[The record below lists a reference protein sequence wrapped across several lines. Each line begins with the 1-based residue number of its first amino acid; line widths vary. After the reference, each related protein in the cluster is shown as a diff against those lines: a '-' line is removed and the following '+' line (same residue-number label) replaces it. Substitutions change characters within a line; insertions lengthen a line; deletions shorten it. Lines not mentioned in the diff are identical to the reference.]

1 MMAASTLKQACR
13 SLERGELKR
22 ARLSRET
29 QRRVER
35 YVQQARAAGA
45 SWRAV
50 GEGLGITRQSA
61 WERFHHLPASPSQAS
76 RTSRAPR
83 IPNRQSSA
91 RQEAE
96 RIERYVQ
103 QARAAGA
110 SWQRIGVALEITR
123 QSAWER
129 FRHVSASPSRTAFSQ
144 AYSPVEQKV
153 LGMRTVGASWQA
165 IGAALGVTRQSAWE
179 RFRHLTASTHLIPGA
194 IPEEVLRAR
203 DMIPHAFERWI
214 TKAAKDPQIH
224 QWLDTPN
231 LALGLSTGH
240 HGPMTPFNLLGT
252 DGLRTFLMTA
262 EANRSRS
269 K

>member
-1 MMAASTLKQACR
+1 MVATSTLKQACR
-13 SLERGELKR
+13 SLERGKLKR

-50 GEGLGITRQSA
+50 GEALGITRQSA
-61 WERFHHLPASPSQAS
+61 WERFHHLPASPAQAS
-76 RTSRAPR
+76 RASRAPR
-83 IPNRQSSA
+83 IPDRQSSA

-110 SWQRIGVALEITR
+110 SWQRIGEALGITR
-123 QSAWER
+123 QTAWER
-129 FRHVSASPSRTAFSQ
+129 FRHISASPSRMASPQ

-153 LGMRTVGASWQA
+153 LGMRAVGVSWRA
-165 IGAALGVTRQSAWE
+165 VGAALGITGQTAWE
-179 RFRHLTASTHLIPGA
+179 RFRHLSTHPTRGA
-194 IPEEVLRAR
+194 IPEEVLRAG
-203 DMIPHAFERWI
+203 DMTPHAFDRWVAN
-214 TKAAKDPQIH
+214 AAKDPQIH
-224 QWLDTPN
+224 QWLYTPN

-240 HGPMTPFNLLGT
+240 YGPMTPFNLLGT

-262 EANRSRS
+262 EANRSSS

>member
-1 MMAASTLKQACR
+1 MVATRTLRQACR

-35 YVQQARAAGA
+35 YVQQARADGA

-50 GEGLGITRQSA
+50 GEALGINRQSA
-61 WERFHHLPASPSQAS
+61 WERFHHLPASPAQAS
-76 RTSRAPR
+76 PASRAPHN
-83 IPNRQSSA
+83 PNWQSSA
-91 RQEAE
+91 RQNPE

-110 SWQRIGVALEITR
+110 SWQRIGAALGITR

-129 FRHVSASPSRTAFSQ
+129 FRHVSASPSRAAYPR
-144 AYSPVEQKV
+144 AYSPVEQQV
-153 LGMRTVGASWQA
+153 LGMRTVGASWRA
-165 IGAALGVTRQSAWE
+165 VGAALGITRQSAWE
-179 RFRHLTASTHLIPGA
+179 RFRHLTVSPYSTPGA
-194 IPEEVLRAR
+194 IPEEVLRAG
-203 DMIPHAFERWI
+203 DMTPPAFERWVA
-214 TKAAKDPQIH
+214 KAAKDPQIH
-224 QWLDTPN
+224 QWLHTPN

-240 HGPMTPFNLLGT
+240 YGPMTPSNLLGT

-262 EANRSRS
+262 EANRSSS